1 MSRFW
6 SDHLAD
12 LTPYVA
18 GEQPKVANLL
28 KLNTNEHPFGPSPR
42 ALEAI
47 KAAATDSLRLY
58 PDNESTRLREAI
70 AGLHGLEAGQV
81 FVGNGSDEVLAHIFN
96 GLFRHSGR
104 TLLMPDIT
112 YSFYRTYCTLFK
124 IPVRLV
130 PLADDFSI
138 RVGDYIQAGGDGV
151 PAGII
156 FSNPNA
162 PTGMALALDDI
173 RKLAAAHPDI
183 PVVVDE
189 AYVDFGAESAVAL
202 LKEHDNIVVVH
213 TLSKSRSLAGL
224 RVGFALAGQ
233 PIIQGLNRVKDSF
246 NSYPVDSLAQAG
258 ALAAIQDTDYFE
270 QTRRAVIDARNQLTQ
285 QLTTLG
291 FQVLPSQTNFV
302 FARHPE
308 HDGAALSRAL
318 REQSILVRHF
328 SQPRIDQFLRIT
340 VGTLD
345 DCGRLC
351 NTLAKI
357 LTKTH

>member
-6 SDHLAD
+6 SDHLVD

-28 KLNTNEHPFGPSPR
+28 KLNTNEHPYGPSPR
-42 ALEAI
+42 ALDAI
-47 KAAATDSLRLY
+47 KAAATERLRLY
-58 PDNESTRLREAI
+58 PDNESTALREAI
-70 AGLHGLEAGQV
+70 AALHGLDAGQV

-96 GLFRHSGR
+96 GLFRRSGR
-104 TLLMPDIT
+104 QLLMPDIT
-112 YSFYRTYCTLFK
+112 YSFYRTYCTLYK

-138 RVGDYIQAGGDGV
+138 RARDYIDGRDAE

-162 PTGMALALDDI
+162 PTGIAMPLDDI
-173 RKLAAAHPDI
+173 RAIARANADVPI
-183 PVVVDE
+183 VVDE
-189 AYVDFGAESAVAL
+189 AYVDFGADSAIAL

-224 RVGFALAGQ
+224 RVGFALAGSQ
-233 PIIQGLNRVKDSF
+233 IVEGLNRVKDSF

-270 QTRRAVIDARNQLTQ
+270 QTRQAVIEAREHLGQ

-291 FQVLPSQTNFV
+291 FQVLPSRANFV
-302 FARHPE
+302 FARHPD

-318 REQSILVRHF
+318 RAQNILVRHF
-328 SQPRIDQFLRIT
+328 SSPRIDQFLRIT
-340 VGTLD
+340 VGTPD
-345 DCGRLC
+345 ECARLC